1 MKILLTGA
9 HGMLAREIIATCDAA
24 HQLELRDLEHLD
36 ITSAEAVDREVG
48 AIAPDLVINCAAFT
62 DVDGCESQRD
72 HAFAVNG
79 QAPGNLARACRQTGA
94 RLCHFS
100 TDFVFD
106 GTKGIP
112 YLESDPVNPLSV
124 YGASKAAGEEAI
136 RAELGDDALIIRT
149 SWLYGAGGPNFVAT
163 ILRLAAQQ
171 DEISVVYDQVGCPTY
186 ALDCARAFWQML
198 DNQATGIVHVCNSG
212 VCSWYEF
219 AREIVRLAGLSCRV
233 KAVTSEEFPRPA
245 RRPGYSVMYTG
256 KYSCLAGAQMQPW
269 KQALAAFLAEIGAAG

>member
-9 HGMLAREIIATCDAA
+9 HGMLAREIIGSCDSA

-36 ITSAEAVDREVG
+36 ITCAQAVEQEVR
-48 AIAPDLVINCAAFT
+48 ALNPDLVINCAAFT
-62 DVDGCESQRD
+62 DVDGCESRQE

-94 RLCHFS
+94 RLCHIS

-106 GTKGIP
+106 GSKGIP

-124 YGASKAAGEEAI
+124 YGASKAAGEAAI
-136 RAELGDDALIIRT
+136 RAELGENALIIRT
-149 SWLYGAGGPNFVAT
+149 SWMFGAGGPNFVST

-171 DEISVVYDQVGCPTY
+171 DEIRVVYDQVGCPTY
-186 ALDCARAFWQML
+186 AVDCAQALWQL
-198 DNQATGIVHVCNSG
+198 VDNQASGIVHVCNSG

-219 AREIVRLAGLSCRV
+219 ARETVRLAGLMCRV
-233 KAVTSEEFPRPA
+233 TPVTSDEFPRPA
-245 RRPGYSVMYTG
+245 RRPSYSVMYTG
-256 KYSCLAGAQMQPW
+256 KYSCLAGAQLQPW
-269 KQALAAFLAEIGAAG
+269 KQALTAFLDEIGAAA